1 MQGLFRSVNL
11 VAAGFAAVH
20 SMHLSA
26 AVRPDVALGLGIA
39 HQNAPVAA
47 GAVATAP
54 AGLQR
59 VLIAQATAAPVLN
72 GGPGSPALSGG
83 QGSGLSGGPGAAGLS
98 GGTGSVGLSGGT
110 GSVGLSG
117 GTGSVG
123 LSGGAGSVGLSG
135 GPGSFGLSGGR
146 IALDGSGLPGGLP
159 HPVARPTPLPGS
171 LVPLGPGPAGVPG
184 LSGSS
189 SGMTPTRPGLSP

>member
-26 AVRPDVALGLGIA
+26 AVRPDVVPSQGFA
-39 HQNAPVAA
+39 HRSS
-47 GAVATAP
+47 AVATAP
-54 AGLQR
+54 AGPHGIL
-59 VLIAQATAAPVLN
+59 VAQATAAPVLN

-83 QGSGLSGGPGAAGLS
+83 QASPGLSGGLGATGLTGGTGSVGLS
-98 GGTGSVGLSGGT
+98 GGSGGFGLSGGIGSVGLSGGT

-117 GTGSVG
+117 GPGSV
-123 LSGGAGSVGLSG
+123 
-135 GPGSFGLSGGR
+135 GLSGGR
-146 IALDGSGLPGGLP
+146 IALEGSGLPGGLP
-159 HPVARPTPLPGS
+159 APAARPTPLPGS
-171 LVPLGPGPAGVPG
+171 LVPFGPGPAGVPG

-189 SGMTPTRPGLSP
+189 SGMTPARPGLSP